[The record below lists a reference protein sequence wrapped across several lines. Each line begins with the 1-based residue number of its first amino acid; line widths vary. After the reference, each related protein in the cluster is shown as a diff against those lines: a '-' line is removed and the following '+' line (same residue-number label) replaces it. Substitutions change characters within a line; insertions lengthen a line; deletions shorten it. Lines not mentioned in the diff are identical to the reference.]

1 MKKLLLLL
9 LFMFPLMAQTIN
21 DTDDAKREYR
31 ESTREQEQMRQEQEW
46 EKKDQYRKKTIEE
59 NDEYIS
65 SHTIDPPDNFLNK
78 KFPIIKGISLS
89 NNEVIFPEAI
99 RGRVAVLSIAF
110 KQRAQLCIN
119 TWADELLPKYGIN
132 KSVQYY
138 EVPMLGGQYKMMRNW
153 IDGGMQNGVPKPLHD
168 FTVTYYGPLKKY
180 YKSLGIDS
188 KKNCYIYVLDQDGI
202 IKGRFDGFST
212 PEKISEL
219 FTLINSLN
227 E

>member
-1 MKKLLLLL
+1 MKKLLL

-59 NDEYIS
+59 NDGYIS
-65 SHTIDPPDNFLNK
+65 SHIIEPPDNFLNK
-78 KFPIIKGISLS
+78 KFPTIKGISLS
-89 NNEVIFPEAI
+89 NNEVVFPEAI

-202 IKGRFDGFST
+202 IKGRFDGFAT
-212 PEKISEL
+212 PEKLSEL
-219 FTLINSLN
+219 FTLIDSLN